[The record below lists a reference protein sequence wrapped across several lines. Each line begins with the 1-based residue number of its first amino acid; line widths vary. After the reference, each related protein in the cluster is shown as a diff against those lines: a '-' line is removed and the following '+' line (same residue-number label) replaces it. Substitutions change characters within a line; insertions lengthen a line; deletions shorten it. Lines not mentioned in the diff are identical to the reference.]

1 VFRLVV
7 PGREVASASVSVS
20 RCGHPHRIVSIG
32 RLQGASLQEDPGYSY
47 SFTQPLRALA
57 LSLRL
62 SAPQPT
68 VAPTAARHNIVIRTL
83 CSTPACLPASTDETR
98 RDISAGSACGC
109 GRSEVVASKHAVLKP
124 ALSRAA
130 VAESLALTFCSLTT
144 TPARLALSLSGHQHP
159 VALSDPVVCPW
170 TQFALQPARALPS
183 RPHAPSVQLHAQRS
197 CSKHRS
203 TRSPARA
210 KLRR

>member
-1 VFRLVV
+1 VFRYVV
-7 PGREVASASVSVS
+7 PGRVLASVRVSVS
-20 RCGHPHRIVSIG
+20 RCGCPHRIVSIG
-32 RLQGASLQEDPGYSY
+32 RLQGESLQEDPGY

-68 VAPTAARHNIVIRTL
+68 VAPTAARHNNRHPNSL
-83 CSTPACLPASTDETR
+83 SHLPACLPASTDETR

-124 ALSRAA
+124 SISRAA
-130 VAESLALTFCSLTT
+130 VAESLALAFCSLTT
-144 TPARLALSLSGHQHP
+144 TPARLALSLSGQQHP